1 MLPRPLCI
9 HKGGSA
15 YHSSRKSQLQ
25 LLLSLYDSHTLSDTL
40 WFCQVDRQTERER
53 ENAQVVHM
61 FVSLAASR
69 LSAAGGEERA
79 AHFCKSPLSFWV
91 NAITLQGEA
100 WGASLP
106 LSIHNGR
113 KGKYLSRR
121 NGTIYSKV
129 TDWQGRHPFAPA
141 ESERGVLKRASN
153 PQPRAKTR
161 DEESNQKWTKS
172 GPNPPSPFSLSLAR
186 TDTANVTLRTAARR
200 DVRRGPYHPRRTN
213 GRERFLCHPDIT
225 RRRPT
230 R

>member
-1 MLPRPLCI
+1 MPVGRRR
-9 HKGGSA
+9 A
-15 YHSSRKSQLQ
+15 
-25 LLLSLYDSHTLSDTL
+25 
-40 WFCQVDRQTERER
+40 RE
-53 ENAQVVHM
+53 
-61 FVSLAASR
+61 
-69 LSAAGGEERA
+69 GRA

-91 NAITLQGEA
+91 NAITLQGAARRGERP
-100 WGASLP
+100 SLR

-129 TDWQGRHPFAPA
+129 TDWRGRHPFAPA
-141 ESERGVLKRASN
+141 ESESRVLKRASN
-153 PQPRAKTR
+153 PRPRAKTR
-161 DEESNQKWTKS
+161 DKESNQKWTKS

-186 TDTANVTLRTAARR
+186 TRTDTANVTLRTAARR
-200 DVRRGPYHPRRTN
+200 DVRRGPYHPSQTD